1 MKGIKKILSM
11 VLAIVCIIG
20 LFQTAKVEASTVTV
34 NGGYTTRANAY
45 SWGTYSTINTIT
57 VVLPETEEDFWVEFI
72 LPKEK
77 RVYARCSY
85 SAENEGMYIGMGVRY
100 SKYRI

>member
-20 LFQTAKVEASTVTV
+20 LFPTAKVEASIVTV

-45 SWGTYSTINTIT
+45 SWGTYSTTNTIT
-57 VVLPETEEDFWVEFI
+57 VVLPETEEDFFGLNLHFRKKSVCMQDVLTMRKMKVCI
-72 LPKEK
+72 LK
-77 RVYARCSY
+77 
-85 SAENEGMYIGMGVRY
+85 
-100 SKYRI
+100 

>member
-20 LFQTAKVEASTVTV
+20 LFPTAKVEASIVTV

-45 SWGTYSTINTIT
+45 SWGTYLSLIHI
-57 VVLPETEEDFWVEFI
+57 
-72 LPKEK
+72 
-77 RVYARCSY
+77 
-85 SAENEGMYIGMGVRY
+85 
-100 SKYRI
+100 

>member
-20 LFQTAKVEASTVTV
+20 LFPTAKVEASIVTV

-45 SWGTYSTINTIT
+45 SWGTYSTTNTIT
-57 VVLPETEEDFWVEFI
+57 VVLPKQRKIFGLNLHFRKKSVCMQDVLTMRKMKVCI
-72 LPKEK
+72 LK
-77 RVYARCSY
+77 
-85 SAENEGMYIGMGVRY
+85 
-100 SKYRI
+100 

>member
-45 SWGTYSTINTIT
+45 
-57 VVLPETEEDFWVEFI
+57 
-72 LPKEK
+72 
-77 RVYARCSY
+77 
-85 SAENEGMYIGMGVRY
+85 
-100 SKYRI
+100 

>member
-20 LFQTAKVEASTVTV
+20 LFPTAKVEASIVTV

-45 SWGTYSTINTIT
+45 SWGTYKYNKYDNCGI
-57 VVLPETEEDFWVEFI
+57 
-72 LPKEK
+72 
-77 RVYARCSY
+77 AR
-85 SAENEGMYIGMGVRY
+85 NRGRFLG
-100 SKYRI
+100 